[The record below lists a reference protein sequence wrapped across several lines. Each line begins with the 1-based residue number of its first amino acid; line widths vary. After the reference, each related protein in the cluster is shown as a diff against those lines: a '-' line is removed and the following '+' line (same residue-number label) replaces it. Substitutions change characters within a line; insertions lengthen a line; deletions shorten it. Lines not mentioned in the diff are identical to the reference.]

1 MDLMN
6 PICCLRKSIGIKC
19 DNNNYNNVGIYANFD
34 FLNVW
39 VNLDFQLL
47 KIHILP
53 IHKVFSGDRT

>member
-1 MDLMN
+1 MDLKN

-19 DNNNYNNVGIYANFD
+19 DNNNFNNVGIYANFD

-47 KIHILP
+47 KITYITY
-53 IHKVFSGDRT
+53 S